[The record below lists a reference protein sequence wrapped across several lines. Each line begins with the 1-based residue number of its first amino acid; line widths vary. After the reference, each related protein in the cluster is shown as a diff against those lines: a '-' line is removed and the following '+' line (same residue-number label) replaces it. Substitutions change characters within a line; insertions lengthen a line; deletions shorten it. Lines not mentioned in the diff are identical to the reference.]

1 MRNIDYAALYQQ
13 VLENEVDPKKRRGT
27 YDKLTHDQRTAKE
40 IASNAARTGSVK
52 LGKVGIGTGK
62 KGVAPVAPEN
72 LPKVTREDYHD
83 KCQALIDEGF
93 CKDIDEVY
101 KLLQI
106 LEG

>member
-1 MRNIDYAALYQQ
+1 MRNVDMRALYQQ

-27 YDKLTHDQRTAKE
+27 YDKLTHDQRTGKE

-52 LGKVGIGTGK
+52 LGKAGIGTGK

-72 LPKVTREDYHD
+72 LPKVTHEDFQK
-83 KCQALIDEGF
+83 KCEALIQEGF
-93 CKDIDEVY
+93 CEDMDGVY